1 LSTDFR
7 GAVTNDPWLKASMT
21 TPLLRLA
28 VLLFGFVAAT
38 LQAQTPLEAVKKA
51 DDARIKAMM
60 AGDGAALGRVL
71 SDALVF
77 AHSDGRIESKAD
89 YVKNMMAGDT
99 AYTDGKTLEVKSSQV
114 TADVVVLFG
123 RQQMKK
129 KLGPTWSDLDL
140 RFMSVWRNEGGTW
153 RMVAWQSLRPAGNST
168 VPGK

>member
-1 LSTDFR
+1 M
-7 GAVTNDPWLKASMT
+7 N

-28 VLLFGFVAAT
+28 LVLVGLTAAS
-38 LQAQTPLEAVKKA
+38 LHAAETPLEAVKKA
-51 DDARIKAMM
+51 DEARIKAMM

-77 AHSDGRIESKAD
+77 AHSDGRIEAKAD

-99 AYTDGKTLEVKSSQV
+99 AYSDGRTSEVKTSQIS
-114 TADVVVLFG
+114 ADVVVLFG

-129 KLGPTWSDLDL
+129 KLGSTWSDLDL
-140 RFMSVWRNEGGTW
+140 RFMSVWRNEKDTW

-168 VPGK
+168 VPVK

>member
-1 LSTDFR
+1 M
-7 GAVTNDPWLKASMT
+7 N
-21 TPLLRLA
+21 TPLLRFALI
-28 VLLFGFVAAT
+28 FVGLMAAS
-38 LQAQTPLEAVKKA
+38 LQAQTPLEAVHKA
-51 DDARIKAMM
+51 DELRIKAMM

-99 AYTDGKTLEVKSSQV
+99 AYTNGRTLEVKSEQISP
-114 TADVVVLFG
+114 DVVVRFG

-168 VPGK
+168 IPAK